1 MSRKAIPADV
11 KKHVEEIVQ
20 CFNKHRDYPYVARYK
35 GNYVYLDR
43 KNYFGKATPIC
54 RLEYTG
60 DLHKWG
66 FAIYKYSS
74 ERYDPD
80 EWMFPGINHVDGTI
94 EGAMKA
100 GMEAY
105 PD

>member
-1 MSRKAIPADV
+1 MAEKTIPPEIRQQIAD
-11 KKHVEEIVQ
+11 IVQ
-20 CFNKHRDYPYVARYK
+20 RFNKKLDYPYIFRYR
-35 GNYVYLDR
+35 GVYLYFDR

-54 RLEYTG
+54 RLKYTG
-60 DLHKWG
+60 DLAHWE

-80 EWMFPGINHVDGTI
+80 DWLFPGMNHVDGTL
-94 EGAMKA
+94 EGALQA
-100 GMEAY
+100 GLEAY

>member
-1 MSRKAIPADV
+1 MARKTLPKEV
-11 KKHVEEIVQ
+11 KQQVEEIVQ
-20 CFNKHRDYPYVARYK
+20 RFNKKLDYPYVIRYR

-43 KNYFGKATPIC
+43 KTYFGKAAPIC

-60 DLHKWG
+60 DMNKWE